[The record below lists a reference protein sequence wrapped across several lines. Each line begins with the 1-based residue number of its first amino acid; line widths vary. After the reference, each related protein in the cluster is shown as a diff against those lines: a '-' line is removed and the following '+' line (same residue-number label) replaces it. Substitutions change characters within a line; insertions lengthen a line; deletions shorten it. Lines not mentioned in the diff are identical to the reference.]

1 MIIIVIGCY
10 MLNNLYS
17 KLGLILVDMHHLHK
31 LPSLYI
37 PEDHE
42 SMPIYYSSN
51 IECQYIR

>member
-42 SMPIYYSSN
+42 SMQIYYSSN
-51 IECQYIR
+51 IEFQYIR